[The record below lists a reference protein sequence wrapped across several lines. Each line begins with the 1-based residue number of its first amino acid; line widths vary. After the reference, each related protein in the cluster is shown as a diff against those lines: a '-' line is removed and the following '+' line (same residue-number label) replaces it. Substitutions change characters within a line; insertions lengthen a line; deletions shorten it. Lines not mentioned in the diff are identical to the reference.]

1 MKTFTS
7 GFLHWILQRKSAIF
21 LIFSGLSLILLINS
35 VFLNCLVLT
44 VVVYHFKLGFETLI
58 EDYTHNH
65 TFKVLGFAQLR
76 LVVIYLVKFT
86 FLLIIL

>member
-1 MKTFTS
+1 MKAFTS

-21 LIFSGLSLILLINS
+21 LILSGLSLILLINS
-35 VFLNCLVLT
+35 IFVNCLVLI
-44 VVVYHFKLGFETLI
+44 VIVYHFKLGFETLI

-65 TFKVLGFAQLR
+65 TFKVLGFILLR
-76 LVVIYLVKFT
+76 LVIIYLVKFI